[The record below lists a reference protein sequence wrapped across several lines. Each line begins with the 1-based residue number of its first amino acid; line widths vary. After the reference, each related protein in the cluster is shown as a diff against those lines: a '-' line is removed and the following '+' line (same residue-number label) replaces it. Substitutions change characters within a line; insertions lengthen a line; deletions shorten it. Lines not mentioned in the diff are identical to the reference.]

1 MMQAGR
7 SAVRFSQEAF
17 ELLVAQA
24 LEGLPQEVQEMLDNV
39 VVTVQSLPTKRE
51 QAELGLQGPYALLGV
66 YYGIPQTE
74 REGYNL
80 SLPDRI
86 VLFQRPIEAVCAT
99 DAEVVE
105 EVRRTVLHELAHH
118 FGIDDE
124 RLEELG
130 LE

>member
-1 MMQAGR
+1 MRGR
-7 SAVRFSQEAF
+7 GERAVRFSEEAF
-17 ELLVAQA
+17 ERLVAQA
-24 LEGLPQEVQEMLDNV
+24 LEGLPVDVQEMLDNV
-39 VVTVQSLPTKRE
+39 VVTVQAIPTKRE
-51 QAELGLQGPYALLGV
+51 QAELGLRGPYDLLGV
-66 YYGIPQTE
+66 YHGIPQTE

-86 VLFQRPIEAVCAT
+86 VLFQRPIEAVCST

>member
-1 MMQAGR
+1 V
-7 SAVRFSQEAF
+7 VRFSQEAF
-17 ELLVAQA
+17 ERLVAQA

-39 VVTVQSLPTKRE
+39 VVTVQPIPTKRE
-51 QAELGLQGPYALLGV
+51 QAELGLRGPYDLLGV
-66 YYGIPQTE
+66 YYGTPLTE

-86 VLFQRPIEAVCAT
+86 VLFQRPIEAVCST